1 MPLPGSRVCRGG
13 LTVILALPGSLRD
26 LVARAAVSDHFQLGL
41 HFALLPQRP
50 AGNGGQGG
58 WGKRLRPAKKRGRQC
73 KKKKKKDGGGG
84 CGRSYDNLVASR
96 EAVHVHAANE
106 LRLAN

>member
-1 MPLPGSRVCRGG
+1 M
-13 LTVILALPGSLRD
+13 
-26 LVARAAVSDHFQLGL
+26 ARAAVSDHFQLGL

-58 WGKRLRPAKKRGRQC
+58 LRGKRLRPAKKRRRQSKI
-73 KKKKKKDGGGG
+73 KKKKEEEEDED
-84 CGRSYDNLVASR
+84 GRSYDNLVYSR
-96 EAVHVHAANE
+96 EAVHVYAANE

>member
-1 MPLPGSRVCRGG
+1 MPLAGSRVCRGG

-50 AGNGGQGG
+50 AGNAGQGG
-58 WGKRLRPAKKRGRQC
+58 LSGRRLRPAKGRRQRE
-73 KKKKKKDGGGG
+73 KKKKTNAG
-84 CGRSYDNLVASR
+84 
-96 EAVHVHAANE
+96 EE
-106 LRLAN
+106 

>member
-1 MPLPGSRVCRGG
+1 M
-13 LTVILALPGSLRD
+13 ILALPGSLRD

-50 AGNGGQGG
+50 AGNAGQGG
-58 WGKRLRPAKKRGRQC
+58 LNGKRLRTARRTRE
-73 KKKKKKDGGGG
+73 KKKKQLWRRRRTAEK
-84 CGRSYDNLVASR
+84 YDNLVASR
-96 EAVHVHAANE
+96 EAVHVYAANE